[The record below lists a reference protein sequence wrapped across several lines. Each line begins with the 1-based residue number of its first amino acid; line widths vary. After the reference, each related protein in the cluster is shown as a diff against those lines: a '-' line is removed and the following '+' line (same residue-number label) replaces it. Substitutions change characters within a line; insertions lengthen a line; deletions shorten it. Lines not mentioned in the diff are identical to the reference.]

1 MALIIDGHNLIGA
14 MPDIHLNEPE
24 DEARLLA
31 RLRAYRSFSGQEL
44 VVFFDSGDMPAPA
57 GRAPNLSS
65 PGVAVRFS
73 RPGQTA
79 DDAIVAFLQGRP
91 QPGQYAVVTN
101 DVELIWRVQSAGAS
115 IIRANEFV
123 TKLAR
128 PAAHSRR
135 PAQEPAP
142 DPRDPAFADL
152 YVGFLAAERARSGTR
167 RADTLPFETYVERL
181 YGDDVDAAQKAA
193 QWLGRSRRSAALT
206 PLRDALTHSD
216 VRVRAAALLALGDLG
231 APVAAAAVPD
241 LCDRLAHDPGSMA
254 REAAAQ
260 SLGLLGDRSVEAA
273 LETASKT
280 DAKSKVRK
288 AAQAALAQVK
298 ARKR

>member
-14 MPDIHLNEPE
+14 MPDIHLDEPE

-57 GRAPNLSS
+57 GQAPNLAS

-115 IIRANEFV
+115 IIRANDFV

-128 PAAHSRR
+128 PAAYRQR
-135 PAQEPAP
+135 PVPEQAP

-193 QWLGRSRRSAALT
+193 QWLGRSRHSAALT